1 MNLGRNHRH
10 LESLAAQLGLSPLM
24 LTRYAKGIA
33 PVIWLQRLWNAIGGS
48 GRTADRL
55 KQSEI
60 PPAVLSAIQKVLGGG
75 GSTKETPEERR
86 TSGGRTSGRRAPG
99 IPTLPAPPG
108 GRVPPGSTPPPGSD
122 DGGGFDGGGSLPAG
136 GFNRSRF
143 NPNHAPPIPGKES
156 ESPLSEE
163 ILCGE
168 QSSNVFS
175 FQYDFQAST
184 LFVTYW
190 GHKINSGGVSKG
202 RVRRGKG
209 QSRPQLI
216 GQAGRTVAGGRGGR
230 GALYAYFDVPV
241 RVFER
246 MRRASSKGKFVWDEL
261 RQRGTVYG
269 HKYRYSLVQGQV
281 STQKG
286 VRGVY
291 IPRKATPQGFKS
303 RSLADLGNGRRGFQA
318 STLPA
323 QNGFSTR
330 RR

>member
-10 LESLAAQLGLSPLM
+10 LESLAATLGLSTSTV
-24 LTRYAKGIA
+24 TRYAKGIA
-33 PVIWLQRLWNAIGGS
+33 PVVWLQRLWNAIGGS
-48 GRTADRL
+48 GRSADRL

-60 PPAVLSAIQKVLGGG
+60 PPAIWNAIQQSLGGSG
-75 GSTKETPEERR
+75 ATKEAPEERR
-86 TSGGRTSGRRAPG
+86 TGGGGRRTGGRGPG
-99 IPTLPAPPG
+99 LPTLPATPPG
-108 GRVPPGSTPPPGSD
+108 GGSGGDGSN
-122 DGGGFDGGGSLPAG
+122 LPAG

-143 NPNHAPPIPGKES
+143 NPNYAPPIPGQES

-168 QSSNVFS
+168 QSSNVFA
-175 FQYDFQAST
+175 FQYDYQAST

-190 GHKINSGGVSKG
+190 GHKLNSGGVSKG
-202 RVRRGKG
+202 RVRRWRGR
-209 QSRPQLI
+209 SRPQLI
-216 GQAGRTVAGGRGGR
+216 GQAGRTISGGGRGGR
-230 GALYAYFDVPV
+230 GARYAYFDVPM

-261 RQRGTVYG
+261 RVRGTVYG

-286 VRGVY
+286 VQGVY
-291 IPRKATPQGFKS
+291 IPRKATAQGFRT
-303 RSLADLGNGRRGFQA
+303 RSVADLGTGRRGFQT
-318 STLPA
+318 STLPS

-330 RR
+330 TRR